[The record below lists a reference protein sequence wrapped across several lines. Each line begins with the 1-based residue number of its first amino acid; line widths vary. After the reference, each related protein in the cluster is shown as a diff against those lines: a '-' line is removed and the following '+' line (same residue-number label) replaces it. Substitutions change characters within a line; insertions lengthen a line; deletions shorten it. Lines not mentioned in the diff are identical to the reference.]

1 MSESA
6 DLRWNEKANNTALNN
21 WLSKGLTYYQH
32 LTFTR
37 LFISFSYMSKKLL
50 LWASLAS
57 LPLISQAQTE
67 AASSHFYVGAGV
79 NLVTNVPFTS
89 SGTPRVYG
97 PSLTTGVNLAPRL
110 ALQASVAYQRQNYSG
125 GSAYNSG
132 AGISYESYSSRS
144 KHFTIPVLLRYTL
157 TPSPK
162 RFQFDGLAGITV
174 LHSSYHYES
183 TSTSSAGYINNY
195 ETNDGQTRASVTLG
209 PAVRYAVSPKVELT
223 ANGLVSAVIGDT
235 YYRFSDRLFL
245 NVLVGAQYSFGSR

>member
-1 MSESA
+1 MS
-6 DLRWNEKANNTALNN
+6 
-21 WLSKGLTYYQH
+21 
-32 LTFTR
+32 
-37 LFISFSYMSKKLL
+37 IKLL
-50 LWASLAS
+50 FLAS
-57 LPLISQAQTE
+57 LTGLPLVSPAQTDPS
-67 AASSHFYVGAGV
+67 SSHFYVGAGV

-89 SGTPRVYG
+89 SGAPRIYG
-97 PSLTTGVNLAPRL
+97 PSLTAGVNLAPRL
-110 ALQASVAYQRQNYSG
+110 ALQASVAYQWQNYSG

-162 RFQFDGLAGITV
+162 PFQFDGLAGLTV
-174 LHSSYHYES
+174 LHSSYHYAS
-183 TSTSSAGYINNY
+183 TSTSSAGYINTY
-195 ETNDGQTRASVTLG
+195 ENNGGVTKASVTLG